1 MLIFYKDTI
10 KIHASKDCTRQKF
23 AFFLNMWYNKSCRVK
38 NKHKRRVYN
47 ILKLKL
53 KSILKTFTKETA
65 RALKIM
71 ILGFILII
79 AMLIIKYKP
88 VYEVKMEG
96 ETIGYISDKKQ
107 FEKTIR
113 EEIICK
119 EGENIDSVSL
129 KVEPNYEQRL
139 IIRSKETN
147 ESEIID
153 RLAEDSIT
161 TYKFYTVALNNKT
174 KAYVDT
180 IEEAEEVVNEI
191 KSEYKGDELELDIA
205 IEEVY
210 TDNKKEVK
218 TDTVKVAKKEVE
230 KTVEELLEEKE
241 AKEAISIINGINVSV
256 LPVQGRI
263 TSRFGVSSSIRRSTH
278 TGLDIACS
286 TGTAIK
292 VVADGKVTF
301 SAYNGSY
308 GNLIKVDHGKGVETW
323 YAHCSKLY
331 VKKGQKVSA
340 GDIIGAVGST
350 GNSTGSHLHLEIR
363 INGSVINPQKY
374 LY

>member
-1 MLIFYKDTI
+1 
-10 KIHASKDCTRQKF
+10 
-23 AFFLNMWYNKSCRVK
+23 MWYNKSCRVK

-53 KSILKTFTKETA
+53 KSIFKSFTKETA

-88 VYEVKMEG
+88 VYEVKIES
-96 ETIGYISDKKQ
+96 ETVGYISDKKE
-107 FEKTIR
+107 FAKMI
-113 EEIICK
+113 EEQILNK
-119 EGENIDSVSL
+119 QGENIDNVSL
-129 KVEPNYEQRL
+129 KEEPEYEQRL

-147 ESEIID
+147 ESEVIEK
-153 RLAEDSIT
+153 LSEDSIT

-174 KAYVDT
+174 KAHVDT
-180 IEEAEEVVNEI
+180 IEEAEKVVKEI
-191 KSEYKGDELELDIA
+191 KSEYKGEGLELDIT

-210 TDNKKEVK
+210 TENEKEVK

-241 AKEAISIINGINVSV
+241 AEEALAIINGINVSV

-263 TSRFGVSSSIRRSTH
+263 SSRYGVSSSIRRSTH

-301 SAYNGSY
+301 AAYNGAY
-308 GNLIKVDHGKGVETW
+308 GYLIKVDHGKGVSTW

-340 GDIIGAVGST
+340 GDTIGAVGST
-350 GNSTGSHLHLEIR
+350 GNSTGPHLHLEIR
-363 INGSVINPQKY
+363 INGSTVNPQRY